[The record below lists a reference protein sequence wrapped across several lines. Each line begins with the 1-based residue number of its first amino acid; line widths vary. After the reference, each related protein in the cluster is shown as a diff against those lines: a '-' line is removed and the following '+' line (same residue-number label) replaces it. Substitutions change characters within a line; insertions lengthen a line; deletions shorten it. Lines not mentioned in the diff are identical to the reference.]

1 MRVLFVLGKYYPY
14 ASANGVCV
22 SSIQKAL
29 LNKGIES
36 DVVVEGK
43 DYSESISP
51 YGYGKI
57 YHAKLETYLDYSRLK
72 RYLSVF
78 RYPLFYPNN
87 ISNFQSAIDHA
98 LSENSYDAI
107 IAVLKPL
114 DGAVAASKYSNMLL
128 YELDSITNNDDNQR
142 GIRRLLRFRAEK
154 YELKLYEN
162 ANAIFHMMSH
172 RAFYEKDKYRSFVK
186 KTIFLDIPQLCN
198 ENIPD
203 HTEDG
208 ENVTIMYS
216 GILNRKMR
224 SPEYAI
230 SLINSYVTLFGE
242 NIELNFFSRGNC
254 EEILEIAQNESN
266 GVIRRHGYVSL
277 EELNKEVSATDF
289 LLSIGNNLTGQV
301 TSLPSKVISYMA
313 YGKPIIHIDAGKND
327 IAKEYLSKYPL
338 AIIIDPHSDL
348 GDNAKKI
355 NAFIH
360 ECKGKRVPF
369 EHVESIFTM
378 NTPAFTANCIE
389 QSISRYCSGTV
400 RKARIH

>member
-1 MRVLFVLGKYYPY
+1 MRILFVLGKYYPF
-14 ASANGVCV
+14 AGANGVCV
-22 SSIQKAL
+22 SRIQEVL
-29 LNKGIES
+29 FRRGIES
-36 DVVVEGK
+36 DIVAEGE
-43 DYSESISP
+43 DYSESITP
-51 YGYGKI
+51 YGKLYL
-57 YHAKLETYLDYSRLK
+57 AKVKTHSDFSRLK
-72 RYLSVF
+72 RYLSVL
-78 RYPLFYPNN
+78 RYPVYFPIN
-87 ISNFQSAIDHA
+87 ISNYEYTIDHA
-98 LSENSYDAI
+98 LSDNTYDAI

-230 SLINSYVTLFGE
+230 SLINRYVTLFGE

-389 QSISRYCSGTV
+389 KSVSKFCSGTV
-400 RKARIH
+400 KKIEIH

>member
-1 MRVLFVLGKYYPY
+1 M
-14 ASANGVCV
+14 
-22 SSIQKAL
+22 
-29 LNKGIES
+29 
-36 DVVVEGK
+36 
-43 DYSESISP
+43 
-51 YGYGKI
+51 
-57 YHAKLETYLDYSRLK
+57 
-72 RYLSVF
+72 
-78 RYPLFYPNN
+78 
-87 ISNFQSAIDHA
+87 
-98 LSENSYDAI
+98 
-107 IAVLKPL
+107 
-114 DGAVAASKYSNMLL
+114 
-128 YELDSITNNDDNQR
+128 
-142 GIRRLLRFRAEK
+142 
-154 YELKLYEN
+154 
-162 ANAIFHMMSH
+162 
-172 RAFYEKDKYRSFVK
+172 
-186 KTIFLDIPQLCN
+186 
-198 ENIPD
+198 
-203 HTEDG
+203 
-208 ENVTIMYS
+208 
-216 GILNRKMR
+216 
-224 SPEYAI
+224 
-230 SLINSYVTLFGE
+230 
-242 NIELNFFSRGNC
+242 
-254 EEILEIAQNESN
+254 EIAQNESN